1 MQTDDATMKM
11 LAALMLSGA
20 FGIAAAQPVPGTM
33 DVQWQEGARDCAE
46 AQWEPLQVHAYEAA
60 TFLLRQH
67 PCAHFEANFLYL
79 LIGSKR
85 ALLIDTGAVAEPA
98 RMPLAE
104 TVLDLLPR
112 RETGPMPLV
121 VAHSHGHRD
130 HRAGDAQFASL
141 PSVRVVPTDTGI
153 DAAFGFDGW
162 PDAPGKI
169 DLGGRIVHVLA
180 APGHHPDHV
189 VFYDERTALLL
200 TGDFLLPG
208 RLLVDDLDAYRES
221 ASRIIAFVDDRPVA
235 HILGGHL
242 ELDAGGRPYRRTA
255 TYRPDQGPLE
265 LDKQDLL
272 ALPAALRDF
281 NGFYARHPRFV
292 ISHPLHNLAALC
304 ALLLAALA
312 AAAWWVA
319 KIYRRRKLTR
329 AAAHPRRS

>member
-1 MQTDDATMKM
+1 MKM

-46 AQWEPLQVHAYEAA
+46 AEWEPLQVHAYEAA
-60 TFLLRQH
+60 TFILRQH

-79 LIGSKR
+79 LIGSER

-104 TVLDLLPR
+104 TVLDLLPKR
-112 RETGPMPLV
+112 DAGPMPLV

-130 HRAGDAQFASL
+130 HRTGDGQFASL
-141 PSVRVVPTDTGI
+141 PSVRMVPAGTGI

-162 PDAPGKI
+162 PDASGRI
-169 DLGGRIVHVLA
+169 DLGDRIVHVLA
-180 APGHHPDHV
+180 ASGHHPDHV
-189 VFYDERTALLL
+189 VFYDERTALLFS
-200 TGDFLLPG
+200 GDFLLPG
-208 RLLVDDLDAYRES
+208 RLLVDDLGAYRES
-221 ASRIIAFVDDRPVA
+221 ASRIIAFADDRPVA

-292 ISHPLHNLAALC
+292 ISHPLHNLTALSV
-304 ALLLAALA
+304 LLLAALA
-312 AAAWWVA
+312 AAVWGIA
-319 KIYRRRKLTR
+319 KLLIRRRKLART
-329 AAAHPRRS
+329 AAHPPRN